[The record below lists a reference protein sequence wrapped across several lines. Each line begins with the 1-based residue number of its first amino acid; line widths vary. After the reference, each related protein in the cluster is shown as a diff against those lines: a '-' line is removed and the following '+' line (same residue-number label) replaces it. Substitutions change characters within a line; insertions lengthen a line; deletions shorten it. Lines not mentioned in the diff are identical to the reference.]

1 MVVGVEVVIGV
12 DIGEGVEVAD
22 TEVDPLIHT
31 PLREDLHR
39 IATRPHT
46 LTTPT
51 IHPLTEPAHLAIRII
66 VAAETTIH
74 PQVCFICRLCPS
86 QISNLDQVILCFLC
100 AKIKNL

>member
-1 MVVGVEVVIGV
+1 MVVGVEVVIEV

-31 PLREDLHR
+31 PPREDHHH

-51 IHPLTEPAHLAIRII
+51 IHPRTEPAHLAIRII

-74 PQVCFICRLCPS
+74 PQVRFI
-86 QISNLDQVILCFLC
+86 
-100 AKIKNL
+100 